1 MAIESLLSW
10 FVLCRLLSQYRKNW
24 DFRFPSAAYWFY
36 VRVAST
42 VVVST
47 WCWSA
52 RCSNQIF
59 KRLERITSVTTCH
72 TPSRH
77 ATPMT
82 NLNELLV
89 KSSVEFS
96 GKRDWVL
103 SYIEGDV
110 CHLPNSPPKL
120 YWSVIQQVRP
130 VMKNSGRPTIQ
141 DFFLKWLV
149 RNHLSIAFE
158 NHLHKLDKYESLYRV
173 GVGFPTSTL
182 RGWLESQVS
191 SSTFL
196 KDEKPERWG
205 PVFLSGGR
213 QWCLLLHAG
222 RLHLIPYYRLHIWK
236 IYTYTVVFSE
246 FLKNVVLCTQSC
258 VHIKKIYCISIYF
271 PFFQCQH

>member
-1 MAIESLLSW
+1 M
-10 FVLCRLLSQYRKNW
+10 
-24 DFRFPSAAYWFY
+24 
-36 VRVAST
+36 RVAST

-59 KRLERITSVTTCH
+59 KRPERITSVTTCH

-141 DFFLKWLV
+141 DFLKKWLV

-205 PVFLSGGR
+205 PVFYRAVVNDVSYYMLAGYIWYRTIVSIFDKYIHILSYF
-213 QWCLLLHAG
+213 LSFSKMSFFAPNHV
-222 RLHLIPYYRLHIWK
+222 
-236 IYTYTVVFSE
+236 YT
-246 FLKNVVLCTQSC
+246 
-258 VHIKKIYCISIYF
+258 
-271 PFFQCQH
+271 